1 MGASASTTAKYSAKT
16 TSHDIMKEFGSRA
29 RDKFV
34 IVTGGN
40 NGLGFETSRALAE
53 FGAHVVI
60 ACRNPKLGQAA
71 VQKIK
76 AKHPQVDVSMMV
88 LDLASLSSI
97 SQFAEEYR
105 ASQRPLHILV
115 NNAGVMACP
124 KSLTK
129 DGHEMQFGVNHLGHF
144 SLTMKLLD
152 VMQSSSTPNEP
163 ARVVNVSSNGN
174 FLWAPEEGICFND
187 LKGDRYYN
195 WWERYASSKI
205 ANIVFAKEFTRR
217 YNRGNTPIISTS
229 LHPGVISGTN
239 LQQHL
244 NSLNQVLSLLR
255 VTWRKGTFSTMLAEP
270 NKTIEQGTAT
280 QLFCCLDPHIV
291 GGEYYSDCKIDQ
303 SKVCP
308 KANEEEF
315 GKKLWEISEQLTK

>member
-1 MGASASTTAKYSAKT
+1 
-16 TSHDIMKEFGSRA
+16 
-29 RDKFV
+29 
-34 IVTGGN
+34 
-40 NGLGFETSRALAE
+40 
-53 FGAHVVI
+53 
-60 ACRNPKLGQAA
+60 
-71 VQKIK
+71 
-76 AKHPQVDVSMMV
+76 
-88 LDLASLSSI
+88 
-97 SQFAEEYR
+97 
-105 ASQRPLHILV
+105 
-115 NNAGVMACP
+115 MACP

-270 NKTIEQGTAT
+270 NKTIEQGMIDHFALSEDLYLT
-280 QLFCCLDPHIV
+280 LFL
-291 GGEYYSDCKIDQ
+291 
-303 SKVCP
+303 
-308 KANEEEF
+308 
-315 GKKLWEISEQLTK
+315 L